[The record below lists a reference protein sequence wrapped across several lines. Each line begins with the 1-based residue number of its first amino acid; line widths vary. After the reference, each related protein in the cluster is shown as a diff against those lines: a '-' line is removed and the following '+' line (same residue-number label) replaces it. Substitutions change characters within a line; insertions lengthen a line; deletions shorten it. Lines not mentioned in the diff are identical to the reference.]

1 MKRVLTVSIAA
12 LLLVGLTAP
21 LVIAKPGDERRD
33 ERADRSAEMRS
44 QHEPAGKGM
53 LPGEKAS
60 ERSHRVR
67 EAFIISV
74 SAQGLSADNESYTID
89 GSGRGLAKSREVNET
104 VKAIHG
110 FAKLNL
116 TLKDANGSIVKEGT
130 VRVHFHA
137 HQNETGDWSWRL
149 VSAGKTPRGLP
160 KLFLHGENVTISGDQ
175 MDLDGKGFA
184 LAKIQDGDE
193 TKRLRL
199 RLDADVHLA
208 KA

>member
-21 LVIAKPGDERRD
+21 LVLAKPGDDRPGRRD
-33 ERADRSAEMRS
+33 DEMRAS
-44 QHEPAGKGM
+44 HEPAAKGM

-67 EAFIISV
+67 DAFIISV
-74 SAQGLSADNESYTID
+74 SAQGLSADNESYSIS
-89 GSGRGLAKSREVNET
+89 GSGMGLAKSKMVNET

-110 FAKLNL
+110 FAKVNI
-116 TLKDANGSIVKEGT
+116 TLKDANGSIVKEGAI
-130 VRVHFHA
+130 RVHFHA
-137 HQNETGDWSWRL
+137 HQNETGDWTWRL
-149 VSAGKTPRGLP
+149 VSAGKTPKGLP
-160 KLFLHGENVTISGDQ
+160 KLFLHGENVTLSEGQ
-175 MDLDGKGFA
+175 ADLDGKGFA

-199 RLDADVHLA
+199 RLDADIHLA